1 MPQEKSADL
10 AQHVLA
16 EFERL
21 KAQEPLPPYDEEAFN
36 DPRMRSRVG
45 TLIARA
51 VEDRPS
57 SGWHR

>member
-1 MPQEKSADL
+1 MPQEKSAEGARNL
-10 AQHVLA
+10 LA

-45 TLIARA
+45 ALIARA
-51 VEDRPS
+51 VEDRPAR
-57 SGWHR
+57 WCR

>member
-10 AQHVLA
+10 ARHALA

-21 KAQEPLPPYDEEAFN
+21 KTQEPLPPYDEEAFN

-45 TLIARA
+45 ALIARA

-57 SGWHR
+57 SGWSR